1 MAKAICLNKVTV
13 SGWKGIDERPV
24 EIDFGG
30 ESWFIYG
37 NNEMG
42 KSSIFSAIRAA
53 LFEYP
58 NVTSN
63 FADNWVNNQTPNGA
77 KIELELLIDGEEYTI
92 VKTRGSNKNGS
103 TALYSG
109 FGGSRSEISTGRIA
123 DDEILEL
130 VGAASRGGAGSRDLE
145 QPSQW
150 GVLAWL
156 LAPQG
161 MDSVTP
167 ARENGTQT
175 IGLERAVSEEM
186 KKVEENLKQA
196 LNVQL
201 TPGNSKARKPKTGG
215 ELKRAIE
222 EAHRASNRLSDIE
235 EKRKEYTK
243 ILEDV
248 AKLESSISKDK
259 ERLRD
264 QEDLIDD
271 LGKIKYDSLSI
282 DAEIAEVNGKIEL
295 KEEKIRGAEENVSK
309 MEGIEEKTSTLQ
321 SKLNKTKDRI
331 KELNTRKNDL
341 EKKIETNDKKVKSLN
356 GRLKKIDEDRQ
367 AMTVDLRASMAE
379 KMRDE
384 LNQKLTKLE
393 DLEMSLEELM
403 KQGNALGSD
412 DLEKMIGTVE
422 RFEQSE
428 ARLNAISDVAAVS
441 VKIEG
446 ELEASWSVDG
456 LQSEVGEETSF
467 AQKMTIE
474 GEGFKI
480 DIARESSE
488 EEDWVEQRISSSS
501 EIAGYSAADADE
513 LRKRWEDESK
523 RAKEAESIRGKIQD
537 SPSREEIEAELG
549 KLPDQ
554 REGVDEIDDKELEI
568 SIEELAEEKEELEGE
583 VRNLEGANEPL
594 AADLAEIKESLR
606 ALREDEIATDSLA
619 SDEFK
624 RRDSEIEK
632 NGVMS
637 TRKEELA
644 GLQKEMSGLVKEREL
659 LTNRRDTERS
669 VSTDSHKQARRVKR
683 LIEHDIKN
691 KEVDLKYLNDK
702 AEELGGENLQQSVI
716 EEGFGVEE
724 AIEERDRIQRKV
736 DAQDRLLQRFINALN
751 DATEIEIGPI
761 KDQVEQWLGPTTGGM
776 WTGLEMDR
784 KLEVTRITGPARPAL
799 ESENFGSGGLIQVIH
814 ALIRLAVACKIHD
827 DKVKQTPD
835 FPPVALV
842 MDESQGH
849 VDSERVRRLVY
860 QFNKQIE
867 NGRVQVIA
875 LSHRRDEF
883 QTLDARNYNVERR
896 ESIDDGIL
904 D

>member
-58 NVTSN
+58 KATSS
-63 FADNWVNNQTPNGA
+63 FAENWVNNQTPNGA
-77 KIELELLIDGEEYTI
+77 KIELELFIDGEEYTI
-92 VKTRGSNKNGS
+92 VKTRGHGKKPSGS

-130 VGAASRGGAGSRDLE
+130 VGATSRAGPGSRDLE

-186 KKVEENLKQA
+186 KKVEEALKQA
-196 LNVQL
+196 LNEQL
-201 TPGNSKARKPKTGG
+201 TPEARQPKSGG

-222 EAHRASNRLSDIE
+222 EAHGASNRLSDIE
-235 EKRKEYTK
+235 DKREEYTK

-248 AKLESSISKDK
+248 AKIESSISEEKVK
-259 ERLRD
+259 LRE
-264 QEDLIDD
+264 QEDIIDD
-271 LGKIKYDSLSI
+271 LGEIKYDSLSI
-282 DAEIAEVNGKIEL
+282 DAEIAKVSGKIEV
-295 KEEKIRGAEENVSK
+295 KDEKIRGAEENVSK

-321 SKLNKTKDRI
+321 SKLNKTKDKI

-341 EKKIETNDKKVKSLN
+341 EKRIETNDKKLKSLT
-356 GRLKKIDEDRQ
+356 GRLKKIDEDSQ

-384 LNQKLTKLE
+384 LNQKLAKLE
-393 DLEMSLEELM
+393 GLERSLEELM
-403 KQGNALGSD
+403 EQGNTLGSD
-412 DLEKMIGTVE
+412 DLEKMIGAVG

-446 ELEASWSVDG
+446 ELDASWSVDG
-456 LQSEVGEETSF
+456 LQSDVGEETSF

-554 REGVDEIDDKELEI
+554 REGIGEIDEKELEI
-568 SIEELAEEKEELEGE
+568 SIEELSEEKEELEGE

-594 AADLAEIKESLR
+594 AADLLGLKESLR
-606 ALREDEIATDSLA
+606 ELREDEIATDSLA

-624 RRDSEIEK
+624 RRDTEIEK

-637 TRKEELA
+637 TRKEELE
-644 GLQKEMSGLVKEREL
+644 GLQKEMSDLVKAREL
-659 LTNRRDTERS
+659 LTNRRDTEIS
-669 VSTDSHKQARRVKR
+669 VATDSHRKARRVKR

-691 KEVDLKYLNDK
+691 KEVDLKYLKDK
-702 AEELGGENLQQSVI
+702 AEELGGENLQQSFI
-716 EEGFGVEE
+716 EESFGVDE
-724 AIEERDRIQRKV
+724 AIEKRDRIQRKV
-736 DAQDRLLQRFINALN
+736 DAQDRLIRRFINALN
-751 DATEIEIGPI
+751 YATEIQIAPI
-761 KDQVEQWLGPTTGGM
+761 KDQVEEWLGPITDGM

-814 ALIRLAVACKIHD
+814 ALIRLAVACKIHV
-827 DKVKQTPD
+827 DKVKEKPG

-849 VDSERVRRLVY
+849 VDAKRVGNLVSR
-860 QFNKQIE
+860 FNKQIE
-867 NGRVQVIA
+867 KGHVQVIA

-883 QTLDARNYNVERR
+883 QNLETRNYDVERR
-896 ESIDDGIL
+896 EAIDDGIL